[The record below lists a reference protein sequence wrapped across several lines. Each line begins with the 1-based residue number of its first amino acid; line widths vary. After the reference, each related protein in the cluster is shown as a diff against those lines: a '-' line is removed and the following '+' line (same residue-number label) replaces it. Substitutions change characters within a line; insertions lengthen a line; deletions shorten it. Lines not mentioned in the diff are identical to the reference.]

1 MRSAQDLGGPSAVVC
16 SPSVVANLVG
26 LLTGEWKGVPENSI
40 SQLLSGVLLL
50 TVAIVLTKFTIR
62 A

>member
-1 MRSAQDLGGPSAVVC
+1 VVC